1 MLQSSGIDEERR
13 RHDKAVEQLQ
23 AAQEEW
29 TKQRTERLDWI
40 NEELRH
46 QGHAVQTFCDVDMAI
61 HEYAWVTGH
70 KLYSLGSEPQ
80 LSDFYTPSGDQK
92 NREIAFVVAGM
103 PASGLV
109 AYNLA

>member
-29 TKQRTERLDWI
+29 SKQRTERLDWI

-46 QGHAVQTFCDVDMAI
+46 QGHAVQYFRDVDMAI
-61 HEYAWVTGH
+61 REYARVTGH
-70 KLYSLGSEPQ
+70 NLRARQS
-80 LSDFYTPSGDQK
+80 PSSQTSTH
-92 NREIAFVVAGM
+92 RAVARKTARS
-103 PASGLV
+103 PLLLQEWLLQV
-109 AYNLA
+109 